1 MISRFQ
7 ALNFPFLL
15 NIYRYS
21 INTLFCTKLISMRK
35 RSISILALVIALVIT
50 TYFFLII
57 WGSSTSVQT
66 GGNGSSDIFPNSP
79 GDTAFGDFSGLPA
92 LNDSLPHYLY
102 QHLADSIKRGRDER
116 NLENRSVGM
125 NGESIGTLGI
135 YVMDAPGKRNS
146 GMEKMQRTIAILDS
160 LTVEAD
166 KKIAMLTSKDSIAFI
181 KKQLRDTLAYFNR
194 VGNQPVEITNE
205 EPGKL
210 YYLGITGYSLAYEKK
225 FFVQNGTY
233 NLAIPKWDSVKK
245 DGNGDSTRY
254 GHYERRQIPVRY
266 STENKQLLIPVS
278 FQQWK
283 ALKIILPVFNYCL
296 LFAAL
301 YFFLGLP
308 IQILVNISKGKA
320 FDERNIKRF
329 TLMTQVLLCWGVLNM
344 LSPYILRLL
353 FGKMIPDDFTLPG
366 FWQMLNDNLGI
377 FILVLAIFITGK
389 AFQKGN
395 RLQKEQDLTI

>member
-1 MISRFQ
+1 
-7 ALNFPFLL
+7 
-15 NIYRYS
+15 
-21 INTLFCTKLISMRK
+21 MRK
-35 RSISILALVIALVIT
+35 RSLSILALVVALIIT
-50 TYFFLII
+50 TYFFII
-57 WGSSTSVQT
+57 VWGTTTSGIT
-66 GGNGSSDIFPNSP
+66 GGNVSTDIFSNNTSDAAFGGSSALQD
-79 GDTAFGDFSGLPA
+79 

-102 QHLADSIKRGRDER
+102 QHLADSLKRIEDER
-116 NLENRSVGM
+116 QLENRSVGM
-125 NGESIGTLGI
+125 NGESFGTLGV
-135 YVMDAPGKRNS
+135 YVMDAHGKRNS

-160 LTVEAD
+160 LTVVAD
-166 KKIAMLTSKDSIAFI
+166 KKIAMLSNKDSIAFI

-194 VGNQPVEITNE
+194 VGNQPVEITND

-233 NLAIPKWDSVKK
+233 NLAVPKWDSLKK
-245 DGNGDSTRY
+245 AENGDSFRY
-254 GHYERRQIPVRY
+254 GHYERKQIPVRY

-283 ALKIILPVFNYCL
+283 VLKVMNPFLSYSLMFVG
-296 LFAAL
+296 L

-320 FDERNIKRF
+320 FDDRNIKRF
-329 TLMTQVLLCWGVLNM
+329 SLMAKVLLGWGVFNM
-344 LSPYILRLL
+344 FSPYILRLL
-353 FGKMIPDDFTLPG
+353 FGKMIPDDFILPG
-366 FWQMLNDNLGI
+366 FWQTLNDNLGL